1 MNFTN
6 PQAEQLF
13 NHLSGA
19 YKKLT
24 LNKAELANE
33 MGVSESTINLY
44 ISKGYGIPNY
54 SKIGNAKNG
63 SVRFNLLDV
72 AEFLSH
78 TIKTA

>member
-6 PQAEQLF
+6 PQAEQLYTM
-13 NHLSGA
+13 LRDT
-19 YKKLT
+19 YKKAT

-33 MGVSESTINLY
+33 MGCSQSTLNNY

-54 SKIGNAKNG
+54 LKIGNSKNA
-63 SVRFNLLDV
+63 SIRFNIVDV
-72 AEFLSH
+72 AEFMSQ